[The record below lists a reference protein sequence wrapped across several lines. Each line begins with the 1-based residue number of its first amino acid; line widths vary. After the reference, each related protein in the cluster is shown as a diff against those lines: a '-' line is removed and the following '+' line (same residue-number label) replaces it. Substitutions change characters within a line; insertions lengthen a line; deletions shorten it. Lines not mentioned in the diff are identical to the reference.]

1 MGKELNKKDWI
12 CTQPFNFSEIYDH
25 AMYMCCPQ
33 WLPENIGKP
42 DNTLKNWYSKKAE
55 KIRESIVDG
64 SYRFCNE
71 NRCPKLIGLKEGR
84 SNGFITRN
92 KFLNRADEYFSSTIK
107 SVKFNFDQSCN
118 LQCPSCRTEK
128 INYEGNKRDKAELL
142 IKKIEEQISRGL
154 EEIVTSG
161 SGDPFF
167 SRTFRKWLM
176 NFDKT
181 KYPNLKRIHLHTNG
195 TLWNKSNWERMKN
208 IHPYVK
214 SCEISIDAAT
224 KNTYENKTRLGGK
237 WEEIIENLYYISTIK
252 HLKTVTLSFVVQHS
266 NYKEMNDFYKL
277 CESIFSNTG
286 KRFFVFFNRIS
297 NWGTYNQDIFKQVDI
312 SNPQHPEYLK
322 FLNEYNKLPLG
333 RITHNLH
340 ITKPIINA

>member
-1 MGKELNKKDWI
+1 MGKELSKKDWI

-25 AMYMCCPQ
+25 TTYMCCPQ
-33 WLPENIGKP
+33 WLPENLGKP
-42 DNTLKNWYSKKAE
+42 DNILENWHSKKAN

-84 SNGFITRN
+84 SKGFISRN
-92 KFLNRADEYFSSTIK
+92 KFLSTADKYLFSPIK

-128 INYEGNKRDKAELL
+128 INYEGVKRYKAEQL

-176 NFDKT
+176 DFDKT

-237 WEEIIENLYYISTIK
+237 WEEIIENLHYISTIK
-252 HLKTVTLSFVVQHS
+252 SLKIVTLSFVVQHS
-266 NYKEMNDFYKL
+266 NYREMYDFFKL
-277 CESIFSNTG
+277 CENIFNRTG
-286 KRFFVFFNRIS
+286 KSFNVFFNRIA
-297 NWGTYNQDIFKQVDI
+297 NWGTYNRDIFKQVDI
-312 SNPQHPEYLK
+312 SNPQHPEYFEFLK
-322 FLNEYNKLPLG
+322 EYNKLPKD

-340 ITKPIINA
+340 ITKQI